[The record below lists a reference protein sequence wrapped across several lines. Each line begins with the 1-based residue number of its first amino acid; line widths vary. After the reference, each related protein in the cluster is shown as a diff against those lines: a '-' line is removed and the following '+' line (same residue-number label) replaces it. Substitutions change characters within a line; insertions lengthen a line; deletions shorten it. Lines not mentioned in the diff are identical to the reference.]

1 MTHRPMTTATLLGIA
16 GLIPFILCLVVVLL
30 RPLNAVPA
38 TAIMIAYGAVILSFV
53 GAVHWGF
60 ALEPGGVV
68 VNDRLNHQRL
78 SFGVIP
84 GLIGFLALIFLMLIP
99 SPALALA
106 TLIVGFF
113 LTIVGETIGRG
124 RNLVAP
130 NYLTMRWG
138 VSIVVLA
145 ILLVNFV
152 VIVIGMRVG

>member
-16 GLIPFILCLVVVLL
+16 GLIPFILCLVAVLL
-30 RPLNAVPA
+30 RPLNAAAA

-68 VNDRLNHQRL
+68 MSDRLNHQRL
-78 SFGVIP
+78 SFGVVP
-84 GLIGFLALIFLMLIP
+84 ALIGFLALIFLMLIP

-106 TLIVGFF
+106 TLIAGFF

-138 VSIVVLA
+138 ISIVVLA
-145 ILLVNFV
+145 ILLVDFF